1 MAKRIFTSQGLT
13 FTASAAGSVATTS
26 GYMALKGGSATQLI
40 DVLEVMITGMA
51 TSSTVG
57 ALNLARASTLET
69 TPTALAAPHSDG
81 GMFPNITA
89 LVSGDT
95 VIPFVAAGTQPT
107 PSNTVTDAKLNL
119 ALNLFGGIVRWN
131 AAPQQQWMIL
141 GETAPGGESVLWN
154 SSTQGGGVTGLANAH
169 IIYEPY

>member
-13 FTASAAGSVATTS
+13 YTAAAAGSAIGS
-26 GYMALKGGSATQLI
+26 GSTYMALKGGASTQLI
-40 DVLEVMITGMA
+40 DVLEVLISGKA
-51 TSSTVG
+51 TASTV
-57 ALNLARASTLET
+57 AAMNLARASTLET

-81 GMFPNITA
+81 AEFPNATA
-89 LVSGDT
+89 LSST
-95 VIPFVAAGTQPT
+95 VVPFVTASTQPT

-131 AAPQQQWMIL
+131 AAPTQQWQII
-141 GETAPGGESVLWN
+141 GNTAPGGESVLWN
-154 SSTQGGGVTGLANAH
+154 SSTGGGSSGPADAH